1 VQMVDFMPT
10 ALAILE
16 ADQGIETAGRN
27 LSPLVA
33 GEKVEE
39 VAVYAETLY
48 PLAMHGWSPL
58 VSLRRDGF
66 KVIRA
71 PTPELYDLD
80 HDPSEARN
88 LFEGRDRGTEMLAQL
103 AELEREISRTLEAG
117 TEAIDPQRLEALEA
131 LGYVGGGRVESEPL
145 ASLPDPKDRVDTIL
159 EFEKALDLRAQR
171 RTAEALTL
179 LKQLAQREPD
189 SAAIHDTLGGSLLAA
204 REPEEAREVFERL
217 LQLKPGDGKVLMNLG
232 LLAIS
237 AGEIDTAV
245 EYLEQARA
253 ARPDDPLVLL
263 NLGQLH
269 YHVRG
274 DHERGRLYLERF
286 VELAP
291 GDRAAPDIRKLL
303 ESAE

>member
-1 VQMVDFMPT
+1 LWPRFRRSAP
-10 ALAILE
+10 
-16 ADQGIETAGRN
+16 R
-27 LSPLVA
+27 
-33 GEKVEE
+33 
-39 VAVYAETLY
+39 
-48 PLAMHGWSPL
+48 PL

-66 KVIRA
+66 KVI
-71 PTPELYDLD
+71 
-80 HDPSEARN
+80 
-88 LFEGRDRGTEMLAQL
+88 
-103 AELEREISRTLEAG
+103 
-117 TEAIDPQRLEALEA
+117 
-131 LGYVGGGRVESEPL
+131 
-145 ASLPDPKDRVDTIL
+145 
-159 EFEKALDLRAQR
+159 
-171 RTAEALTL
+171 
-179 LKQLAQREPD
+179 
-189 SAAIHDTLGGSLLAA
+189 
-204 REPEEAREVFERL
+204 ERL

-291 GDRAAPDIRKLL
+291 DDRAAPDIRRLL
-303 ESAE
+303 ERAE